1 MINTQEII
9 HVNTSEVQFN
19 KPVDFGQPFN
29 LLNQNPSYNS
39 GVMKIRPSTSGGA
52 SGITFQSLVNN
63 NSDFGYLWWY
73 DDNNNYSDV
82 GGASVE
88 NGTLILGV
96 QNDSGGNKDN
106 LAIEATGDIYLNS
119 GTSSGLTTGRS
130 GPDFSRGR
138 VFIGRG
144 SNSHE
149 VYHSAIGIITA
160 SSEIHVGS
168 GVTIES
174 NGQATFVGVVTFG
187 SSSTTID
194 GNSDTINVGTA
205 LTIGHSQGLQFHTQN
220 LHSTGFEVNNVNAT
234 GIITA
239 TNFTKTDGTPIA
251 STDIAIN
258 TLSSSSATGGG
269 SASFNGTA
277 YRFTLSEPP
286 DTSVYQLFV
295 SVNGVIQKPN
305 AGSSQPSEGFA
316 IDGND
321 IIFGSPP
328 PAGSPF
334 FIQTF
339 KTVGISSIPPQA
351 QVSTTSAAKS
361 VKNVTTSTSAPTNSN
376 GVDGD
381 LWFTYI
387 A

>member
-1 MINTQEII
+1 MC
-9 HVNTSEVQFN
+9 
-19 KPVDFGQPFN
+19 
-29 LLNQNPSYNS
+29 
-39 GVMKIRPSTSGGA
+39 IR
-52 SGITFQSLVNN
+52 
-63 NSDFGYLWWY
+63 
-73 DDNNNYSDV
+73 
-82 GGASVE
+82 
-88 NGTLILGV
+88 
-96 QNDSGGNKDN
+96 DS
-106 LAIEATGDIYLNS
+106 
-119 GTSSGLTTGRS
+119 
-130 GPDFSRGR
+130 
-138 VFIGRG
+138 
-144 SNSHE
+144 
-149 VYHSAIGIITA
+149 
-160 SSEIHVGS
+160 VGS

-187 SSSTTID
+187 SSSTTIEGD
-194 GNSDTINVGTA
+194 NNVIKVGTA
-205 LTIGHSQGLQFHTQN
+205 LTLGHTQGLQFHTQN
-220 LHSTGFEVNNVNAT
+220 LHSTGFEVNNLNVSGVSTFTGNIDANGNLDVNGYVRVPDGNESSGGRVEIGNSRDLRIYHAGHNYYYSSGPSHLFTYGTQALAQFVPNSSARLFFSGSKKFETASTGAVVT
-234 GIITA
+234 GILTA
-239 TNFTKTDGTPIA
+239 TNFAKEDGTPIA

-295 SVNGVIQKPN
+295 SINGVIQKPN

>member
-1 MINTQEII
+1 MKDSNPGGELTIEHSSSN
-9 HVNTSEVQFN
+9 VNFIKS
-19 KPVDFGQPFN
+19 
-29 LLNQNPSYNS
+29 PSN
-39 GVMKIRPSTSGGA
+39 R
-52 SGITFQSLVNN
+52 
-63 NSDFGYLWWY
+63 
-73 DDNNNYSDV
+73 
-82 GGASVE
+82 
-88 NGTLILGV
+88 TLQILGNGGV
-96 QNDSGGNKDN
+96 LMRGGGNENIAYFLQSSVKLYQN
-106 LAIEATGDIYLNS
+106 QGLKLETTSKGIE
-119 GTSSGLTTGRS
+119 
-130 GPDFSRGR
+130 
-138 VFIGRG
+138 
-144 SNSHE
+144 
-149 VYHSAIGIITA
+149 
-160 SSEIHVGS
+160 VGA
-168 GVTIES
+168 GVTIET

-258 TLSSSSATGGG
+258 TLSSSSGTGGG
-269 SASFNGTA
+269 SASFNGSA

-286 DTSVYQLFV
+286 DTSVYQLQV

-321 IIFGSPP
+321 IIFGTAPP
-328 PAGSPF
+328 TGSPF
-334 FIQTF
+334 FITTF

-351 QVSTTSAAKS
+351 QVKTTSAAKS

>member
-1 MINTQEII
+1 MPITDGSNQLAIGQESNYWITGSCDYNVGI
-9 HVNTSEVQFN
+9 GISIPTSKLHVVGDTCV
-19 KPVDFGQPFN
+19 
-29 LLNQNPSYNS
+29 S
-39 GVMKIRPSTSGGA
+39 GVSTVSGGVCLPNNSVLTLGQGSYKTTFHADGTNTNLCHSGLSAFLMRSNDFQIRGAGVRAAGLSYDDTIFRVRTGIVELGYEFGNGSAGIKLRTSGI
-52 SGITFQSLVNN
+52 GITV
-63 NSDFGYLWWY
+63 
-73 DDNNNYSDV
+73 
-82 GGASVE
+82 
-88 NGTLILGV
+88 
-96 QNDSGGNKDN
+96 
-106 LAIEATGDIYLNS
+106 TGQIDTTDI
-119 GTSSGLTTGRS
+119 
-130 GPDFSRGR
+130 
-138 VFIGRG
+138 
-144 SNSHE
+144 
-149 VYHSAIGIITA
+149 
-160 SSEIHVGS
+160 
-168 GVTIES
+168 
-174 NGQATFVGVVTFG
+174 
-187 SSSTTID
+187 
-194 GNSDTINVGTA
+194 
-205 LTIGHSQGLQFHTQN
+205 
-220 LHSTGFEVNNVNAT
+220 NAT

-258 TLSSSSATGGG
+258 TLSSSSGTGGG

-286 DTSVYQLFV
+286 DTSVYQLQV
-295 SVNGVIQKPN
+295 SINGVIQKPN

>member
-1 MINTQEII
+1 MFIESKDVQIYGSGNGYSNPIFIARNGIVELGYEPTGGSGSIQLK
-9 HVNTSEVQFN
+9 TSE
-19 KPVDFGQPFN
+19 K
-29 LLNQNPSYNS
+29 
-39 GVMKIRPSTSGGA
+39 
-52 SGITFQSLVNN
+52 GIT
-63 NSDFGYLWWY
+63 
-73 DDNNNYSDV
+73 V
-82 GGASVE
+82 G
-88 NGTLILGV
+88 T
-96 QNDSGGNKDN
+96 
-106 LAIEATGDIYLNS
+106 
-119 GTSSGLTTGRS
+119 
-130 GPDFSRGR
+130 
-138 VFIGRG
+138 
-144 SNSHE
+144 
-149 VYHSAIGIITA
+149 
-160 SSEIHVGS
+160 
-168 GVTIES
+168 GVTIET

-258 TLSSSSATGGG
+258 TLSSSSGTGGG
-269 SASFNGTA
+269 SASFNGSA

-286 DTSVYQLFV
+286 DTSVYQLQV
-295 SVNGVIQKPN
+295 SINGVIQKPN
-305 AGSSQPSEGFA
+305 AGSSLPSEGFA

-334 FIQTF
+334 FITTF

-351 QVSTTSAAKS
+351 QVKTTSAAKS